1 MHIESIGPSSP
12 TTHRARTPAAAPLR
26 LPARLGQLLC
36 LDDFEAA
43 ARRHLPP
50 PVFAY
55 ISGGVERSESLQAN
69 RAAFADYAFIP
80 RVMVDITK
88 RTTAVTLLGSRYAAP
103 FGLAPMGLCSLSGYN
118 GDVVLARSAAA
129 DNIPMVMSGASLM
142 RMEEVVGAN
151 PDAWFQAYL
160 PADEASIVAL
170 VERVKAA
177 GFRTLV
183 ITADTPVSGNRE
195 NMVRAGFSTPLRP
208 SLGLAWHGITHPRWL
223 FGNFLRT
230 IAQRGMPH
238 FESAYAHRGAPILSQ
253 TAVREMGDRGHLN
266 WDYFRTVRRIWP
278 GPIILKGVLDAR
290 DARQAVDHGA
300 DGIIVSNH
308 GGRQLDGAVAPMRVL
323 PQVVAACPEVPVM
336 IDSGIRRGSDV
347 LKALAL
353 GARFVFV
360 GRPFN
365 YAASVAG
372 EAGVRHAIALLQQ
385 EVSRNMAL
393 LGVNALSELDRSFLS
408 EH

>member
-1 MHIESIGPSSP
+1 MPIESSSP
-12 TTHRARTPAAAPLR
+12 SPAPANATRVPAAASFV
-26 LPARLGQLLC
+26 LPARLGQLLS
-36 LDDFEAA
+36 LEDFAAA
-43 ARRHLPP
+43 ARRHLPGP
-50 PVFAY
+50 LFAY
-55 ISGGVERSESLQAN
+55 ISGAVERNDSLHAN
-69 RAAFADYAFIP
+69 CAAFADYSFVP

-88 RTTAVTLLGSRYAAP
+88 RTTAITLLGSQYSAP
-103 FGLAPMGLCSLSGYN
+103 FGIAPMGLCSLSGFR
-118 GDVVLARSAAA
+118 GDIVLARSAAA
-129 DNIPMVMSGASLM
+129 ENIPMIMSGASLM

-160 PADEASIVAL
+160 PADETSIVAL

-208 SLGLAWHGITHPRWL
+208 SLSLAWQGITHPRWL

-230 IAQRGMPH
+230 IAERGMPH

-253 TAVREMGDRGHLN
+253 RAVREMGDRGHLN
-266 WDYFRTVRRIWP
+266 WSYFRTVRKIWH

-290 DARQAVDHGA
+290 DARTAVDHGA
-300 DGIIVSNH
+300 NGIIVSNH

-347 LKALAL
+347 IKALAL

-365 YAASVAG
+365 YASSVAG
-372 EAGVRHAIALLQQ
+372 EAGVRHAIDLLRQ

-393 LGVNALSELDRSFLS
+393 LGVNTLSELDTTFLRKN
-408 EH
+408 